1 MLFIS
6 ILLLLEEIESRP
18 DEINGELVGYNYVFG
33 LELFHY
39 DELLEGITFGECVE
53 RCDKKELCRSLS
65 YLKNDVGVCK
75 IFPHVMVEND
85 ASLHN

>member
-1 MLFIS
+1 MLLIS
-6 ILLLLEEIESRP
+6 FLLLLEGIESRP

-33 LELFHY
+33 LELYHY

-53 RCDKKELCRSLS
+53 RCDTRDLCKSLS

-75 IFPHVMVEND
+75 IFPHATVEKQGCF
-85 ASLHN
+85 A